1 MTHYMLV
8 VYNRVMFR
16 LDENWAKKR
25 IIVTR
30 NMMINIEKPVDGM
43 RYSFLGSIKPNN
55 FPIYSNQKV
64 M

>member
-1 MTHYMLV
+1 
-8 VYNRVMFR
+8 MFR